1 MIINQ
6 KTIFM
11 KLILYSLLAILS
23 FTACSKKN
31 DLPLESPMKRSFFKS
46 DKDVLTKAQ
55 SVVANFVKDEQISRI
70 DKIEYYDTKSKT
82 LALIYYYS
90 NKGYSNVGIERTFDA
105 NGQYREA
112 EGVGIKCTGTCGQAN
127 CQVHALIVN
136 GELQY
141 AECSCSGCQMHINT
155 N

>member
-1 MIINQ
+1 
-6 KTIFM
+6 M
-11 KLILYSLLAILS
+11 KLILYSLLAVFAFS
-23 FTACSKKN
+23 ACSKKN
-31 DLPLESPMKRSFFKS
+31 DFPLSSPMKRTFFKS
-46 DKDVLTKAQ
+46 DKDVFNKAQ
-55 SVVANFVKDEQISRI
+55 TIVANFVKDEQITKI

-90 NKGYSNVGIERTFDA
+90 NKGYSNVGIERSFDS
-105 NGQYREA
+105 NGNYREA
-112 EGVGIKCTGTCGQAN
+112 EGVGIKCTGSCGQAN
-127 CQVHALIVN
+127 CQVHTLIVN